1 MTYFYNMKKNNGL
14 LLLPFLY
21 SLWLLFS
28 CSSCTNAKKLTVMGD
43 LSPNETIG
51 GWPRQ
56 APVYHIK
63 AKDNLY
69 VGISTQDQDL
79 NKVTDPTSMG
89 AQPGMGYESSPAR
102 AVNGNMVDADGNITL
117 PLLGKVP
124 VAGMTIAQAED
135 TIRAIAKEYLKDAI
149 IKVRLLNYK
158 LTILG
163 EVKMPGVYY
172 NYNNY
177 VTIFDAI
184 SVAQG
189 TTDYAKLA
197 DVLVLRPTPRG
208 TKTYSLNLNSKSAL
222 MSEGYYLLPD
232 DVVVLQP
239 GKNKGLQQKLPMVG
253 IVVGSL
259 SALLLL
265 LNYLK

>member
-14 LLLPFLY
+14 LLLPFLC
-21 SLWLLFS
+21 SFWLLFS
-28 CSSCTNAKKLTVMGD
+28 CSSCTTAKKLTIMDD
-43 LSPNETIG
+43 LSPNETVRG
-51 GWPRQ
+51 LPKP
-56 APVYHIK
+56 APIYHIK

-69 VGISTQDQDL
+69 VGFSTQDQDL
-79 NKVTDPTSMG
+79 TRTTDPTGNGSPIG
-89 AQPGMGYESSPAR
+89 VGYESSSGR
-102 AVNGNMVDADGNITL
+102 TINGNIVDPDGNITL
-117 PLLGKVP
+117 PLVGKVP
-124 VAGMTIAQAED
+124 VAGLTVAQAED
-135 TIRAIAKEYLKDAI
+135 TIRAATKDYFKNAT
-149 IKVRLLNYK
+149 IKVRLLSYK

-163 EVKMPGVYY
+163 EVKMPGVYF
-172 NYNNY
+172 NFNDY

-184 SVAQG
+184 SLAQG

-197 DVLVLRPTPRG
+197 DVLVLRPTPNG

-222 MSEGYYLLPD
+222 LSQAYYLQPD
-232 DVVVLQP
+232 DVVILQP
-239 GKNKGLQQKLPMVG
+239 GKNKGLQQKLPLVG

>member
-1 MTYFYNMKKNNGL
+1 MQ
-14 LLLPFLY
+14 
-21 SLWLLFS
+21 
-28 CSSCTNAKKLTVMGD
+28 D
-43 LSPNETIG
+43 LNPNETVG

-56 APVYHIK
+56 APLYHIK

-79 NKVTDPTSMG
+79 TKATDPTGNSG
-89 AQPGMGYESSPAR
+89 PQGLLLESSAAR
-102 AVNGNMVDADGNITL
+102 AVNGNLVDADGNITI
-117 PLLGKVP
+117 PLLGKIP
-124 VAGMTIAQAED
+124 VAGLTIVQAED
-135 TIRAIAKEYLKDAI
+135 TIRAITKEYLKDATV
-149 IKVRLLNYK
+149 KVRLLSYK
-158 LTILG
+158 LTIIG
-163 EVKMPGVYY
+163 EVKMPGIYY

-184 SVAQG
+184 SLAQG
-189 TTDYAKLA
+189 TTDFAKLA

-208 TKTYSLNLNSKSAL
+208 TRSYSLNLNSKSVL
-222 MSEGYYLLPD
+222 MSDAYYLQPD
-232 DVVVLQP
+232 DVVILQP
-239 GKNKGLQQKLPMVG
+239 GKNKGLQQKLPLVG